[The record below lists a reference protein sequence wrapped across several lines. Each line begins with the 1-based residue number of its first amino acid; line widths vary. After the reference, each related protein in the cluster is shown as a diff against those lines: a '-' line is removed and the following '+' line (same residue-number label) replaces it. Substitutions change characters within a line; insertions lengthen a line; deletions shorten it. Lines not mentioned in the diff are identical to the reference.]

1 MPDTPESKATA
12 APEQKQKA
20 TEQSKPTA
28 TEPKDQKGSPDASND
43 SKSADGFA
51 PAIEAAK
58 AAKRLQDTADA
69 LKKQASLMKDPAER
83 EHLIRSAYEKEIQ
96 AHGQSKKARAMASGW
111 GQGAVA
117 GVGIAGAVGMGLGNL
132 VGVLLSGVTAVPGVL
147 VGSGV
152 GAAHG
157 PWFKLGGG
165 GGGKKNGDGKDGGEE
180 GEAKSAEDDDSDDEE
195 AHRAIVEAA
204 RQAEDAE
211 AEANPPSG
219 NAGDG
224 ETAKNA

>member
-1 MPDTPESKATA
+1 MPDTP
-12 APEQKQKA
+12 P
-20 TEQSKPTA
+20 TEQNNSSKPPNEFT
-28 TEPKDQKGSPDASND
+28 
-43 SKSADGFA
+43 

-58 AAKRLQDTADA
+58 AAKRLQDTADT
-69 LKKQASLMKDPAER
+69 LKKQASLIRDPVER
-83 EHLIRSAYEKEIQ
+83 ERLIRAAYDKEVQ

-117 GVGIAGAVGMGLGNL
+117 GVGIASAVGMGLGNL

-157 PWFKLGGG
+157 PWFKLGPGKN
-165 GGGKKNGDGKDGGEE
+165 GGKKDDGKET
-180 GEAKSAEDDDSDDEE
+180 EAKSTEEDSDDEE

-204 RQAEDAE
+204 RQAEAE
-211 AEANPPSG
+211 EEGSASPEKDQENQEPPQK
-219 NAGDG
+219 A
-224 ETAKNA
+224 

>member
-1 MPDTPESKATA
+1 MADTPPSGQKEAPPRPPVKKDAPKPDQQDNAPKEQKDTTN
-12 APEQKQKA
+12 APEG
-20 TEQSKPTA
+20 SKT
-28 TEPKDQKGSPDASND
+28 PDE
-43 SKSADGFA
+43 FA

-58 AAKRLQDTADA
+58 AAKRLQDTADT
-69 LKKQASLMKDPAER
+69 LKKQASLIKDPAER
-83 EHLIRSAYEKEIQ
+83 ERLIRAAYDKEVQ

-111 GQGAVA
+111 GQGAFA
-117 GVGIAGAVGMGLGNL
+117 GVGIASAVGMGLGNL

-165 GGGKKNGDGKDGGEE
+165 GKKGNGKDGGKE
-180 GEAKSAEDDDSDDEE
+180 GEDKSAEDDSDDEE

-204 RQAEDAE
+204 RQAEAE
-211 AEANPPSG
+211 ERGSG
-219 NAGDG
+219 KTEQ
-224 ETAKNA
+224 ETQPVQKA